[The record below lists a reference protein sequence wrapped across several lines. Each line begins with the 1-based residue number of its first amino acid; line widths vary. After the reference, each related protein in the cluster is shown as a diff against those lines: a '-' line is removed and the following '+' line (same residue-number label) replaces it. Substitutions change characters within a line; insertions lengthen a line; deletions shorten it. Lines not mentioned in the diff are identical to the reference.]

1 MPILSMFYGIVV
13 RMFSYDNDQ
22 HHLPHVHAEYSGEKA
37 VFAITTG
44 EVLAGELP
52 SNKTRLMQAWIEI
65 HRDELLAD
73 WQLAISGEELF
84 KIEPLK

>member
-13 RMFSYDNDQ
+13 RMYFFDDRQ
-22 HHLPHVHAEYSGEKA
+22 HHVPHVHAEYSGNKA
-37 VFAITTG
+37 VFAIANG

-52 SNKTRLMQAWIEI
+52 SGKARLVQAWIEI
-65 HRDELLAD
+65 HRDELQAD
-73 WQLAISGEELF
+73 WQLAISGQEVF

>member
-13 RMFSYDNDQ
+13 RMYFYDDKRR
-22 HHLPHVHAEYSGEKA
+22 HLPHVHAEYSGNEA

-44 EVLAGELP
+44 EVLTGELP
-52 SNKTRLMQAWIEI
+52 SSKTRLVQAWIEI
-65 HRDELLAD
+65 HRDELMAD
-73 WQLAISGEELF
+73 WQLAVNGEEVF